1 MDINQ
6 LKIILEETQQKYPPH
21 YPTKT
26 HGITDEIPILLNNL
40 KKVVDYIG
48 FSNANIAVKNIV
60 GKTINEFLISSRH
73 GLNKNNCDF
82 EIENQDIENGKKIT
96 ISYSNKSL
104 ELEYLNNGVITIT
117 NNSNCPFLAYGEDYS
132 NAIISYDSNKP
143 NNLFLNQ
150 IFQNK
155 STCQSI
161 MTFNEVGIE
170 INKEFKIIPRTR
182 TFQATTQ
189 CITGSITRKDDFYT
203 ASIKLNIIGRD
214 FGNIISE
221 EDINMISSIPEITVP
236 ISYMGAL
243 KNDLNLLY
251 VVCADDRNSLRTGAI
266 ESLIG
271 NYIYSEE
278 DSYSFAE
285 HYEESKKVIEYSN
298 FLEFKYNSFN
308 IGVPMIHAPYS
319 FEILENIKGYVHKQE
334 NRQHIK

>member
-26 HGITDEIPILLNNL
+26 HGITDEVPILLNNL

-82 EIENQDIENGKKIT
+82 EIENQDIENGRKIT
-96 ISYSNKSL
+96 ISYSDKSL

-117 NNSNCPFLAYGEDYS
+117 NNSVCPFITYGEDYS

-203 ASIKLNIIGRD
+203 ASIKLNVIGRD

-251 VVCADDRNSLRTGAI
+251 VVCADDRDSLMSGAI

-278 DSYSFAE
+278 ESYSFAE
-285 HYEESKKVIEYSN
+285 HYEKSKKVIEYSN
-298 FLEFKYNSFN
+298 FLEFKFDSFV
-308 IGVPMIHAPYS
+308 IGAPMIHAPYS
-319 FEILENIKGYVHKQE
+319 FEILENIKRYVHKQE
-334 NRQHIK
+334 NKPHIK